1 MTDIPTFL
9 TLVDRFCAAQGIA
22 EATLSTK
29 LLKAGGRIGA
39 LRAGHTDIGV
49 KRLARAVQWLSDHW
63 PQENGKDLADWPHG
77 IPRPPRAAPAE
88 GDA

>member
-22 EATLSTK
+22 EATLSTR
-29 LLKAGGRIGA
+29 LLNAGGRLAA
-39 LRAGHTDIGV
+39 LRDGQTDIGV

-63 PQENGKDLADWPHG
+63 PEGAEWPVS
-77 IPRPPRAAPAE
+77 IPRPAPAAAME
-88 GDA
+88 GEAA